1 MNLSLFPRRPLRK
14 TIVFSKTHK
23 SPIKIVSGK
32 PGSPVS
38 ASDVSKPIFE
48 IKATEDKTKIYTPM
62 LSGSGQNVPPF
73 GYLYSSAS
81 SENSGGGFC
90 ELLMILSDHLRAR
103 PVKIL
108 LLKM

>member
-48 IKATEDKTKIYTPM
+48 IKDTEEKKKVRSLNMEQEQEMIS
-62 LSGSGQNVPPF
+62 LKEC
-73 GYLYSSAS
+73 SS
-81 SENSGGGFC
+81 C
-90 ELLMILSDHLRAR
+90 Q
-103 PVKIL
+103 P
-108 LLKM
+108 LKKRRSLTLQLQQSR